1 LLERAKATVTIF
13 SEPYPPIRA
22 CWAVFLSWFLAQLF
36 KILTG
41 VIREKRLNLL
51 WIFDTGGMPSSHTST
66 VASLATAVCLYYGA
80 ITMPFLITL
89 VFTIIIMFDAVGV
102 RRSVGRQAQIL
113 NKISEELN
121 EKGHVEEGRVKE
133 LLGHTPIE
141 VLAGAAVGI
150 VITLILC
157 KAGV

>member
-1 LLERAKATVTIF
+1 MIIF

-36 KILTG
+36 KVLTG
-41 VIREKRLNLL
+41 VIRERRLNFR
-51 WIFDTGGMPSSHTST
+51 WIFDTGGMPSSHTAT
-66 VASLATAVCLYYGA
+66 VAALATTVCLYYGA
-80 ITMPFLITL
+80 ISMPSLIAV

-113 NKISEELN
+113 NQISQELS
-121 EKGHVEEGRVKE
+121 EKGHVKEGRVKE

-141 VLAGAAVGI
+141 VLVGAAVGI
-150 VITLILC
+150 IIALILC
-157 KAGV
+157 KVGI